1 MCQAAVFCPR
11 ESSGPSL
18 EPAGALG
25 CLLHFSQI
33 IPDSYWSPIH
43 EEWKNVMALGSS
55 EWHSVYWEMISELP
69 DRITLYSLFKL
80 VMEDDQMR
88 ECLARRNK
96 AIDYIRCI
104 YKCLSNNAVTV
115 SHVKKLIW
123 HEAGFLV
130 AVGQGLTFYLHLY
143 SLCVYLLPAVPQ
155 LEKRLDRGHLA
166 LKDFSHFHS
175 IEKSSSPNAVLFFW
189 PSPAERLQA
198 LVCAGVRGYVC
209 VCVCSLIICDTQSQ
223 TFAFEGIYWKQDFP
237 CSSELRVCFVEE
249 GNMLPNPLKSHLVE

>member
-33 IPDSYWSPIH
+33 TPDSYWSPIH
-43 EEWKNVMALGSS
+43 EEWENIMALGSS

-96 AIDYIRCI
+96 AIEYIRYI
-104 YKCLSNNAVTV
+104 
-115 SHVKKLIW
+115 
-123 HEAGFLV
+123 
-130 AVGQGLTFYLHLY
+130 LY
-143 SLCVYLLPAVPQ
+143 ISVCQTILWQWVMW
-155 LEKRLDRGHLA
+155 
-166 LKDFSHFHS
+166 
-175 IEKSSSPNAVLFFW
+175 KSSFDTRQVFLLRWDRVWHFTCICTA
-189 PSPAERLQA
+189 
-198 LVCAGVRGYVC
+198 C
-209 VCVCSLIICDTQSQ
+209 VCTSCQQSLSWKRDSTEAISLWKISLIFI
-223 TFAFEGIYWKQDFP
+223 P
-237 CSSELRVCFVEE
+237 
-249 GNMLPNPLKSHLVE
+249 